1 MAVQPLPVQHLAIAA
16 RHPELGLRDPAQDS
30 RQDSFDH
37 MVHRFLVGGMAV
49 VAHEEHPLFAAG
61 AAGNPA
67 APEETA
73 VDSNGNGTQLGWRH
87 EFRQELSVLAG
98 HADHGVEARTGPDLV
113 VELHHPVV
121 PLRGSGPGVAG
132 SLESLGRIGVLHLV
146 EGEDL
151 APNGLPGDMLGHLKI
166 FGLDDVEPP
175 APEHLAD
182 FGGHLGAGELIV
194 LGRPGYPQVPDRNR
208 QTPDRPGLH
217 SQRLQPFQQLSL
229 AFVLDKGNQRDPM
242 FGGQDL
248 QIVIH
253 ALGAAME
260 AETRGIGRKHQYV
273 QGFHGRMGLRGL
285 GWRPFGDAV
294 RFRDGPINSPPTRL
308 RRSA

>member
-1 MAVQPLPVQHLAIAA
+1 
-16 RHPELGLRDPAQDS
+16 
-30 RQDSFDH
+30 
-37 MVHRFLVGGMAV
+37 MAV

-61 AAGNPA
+61 VTGNRA

-98 HADHGVEARTGPDLV
+98 HADHRIEADARPNLV

-121 PLRGSGPGVAG
+121 PLPGPGPWVAG

-151 APNGLPGDMLGHLKI
+151 PPNGVPGDVLGHLKI

-182 FGGHLGAGELIV
+182 FGGHLGARELIV

-208 QTPDRPGLH
+208 QAPDRPGLH

-242 FGGQDL
+242 FGSQDF

-253 ALGAAME
+253 ALGAAVE

-273 QGFHGRMGLRGL
+273 QGSHGQMGFRGSTKGHEEKEL
-285 GWRPFGDAV
+285 STKLHEGLWRPFPSFADH
-294 RFRDGPINSPPTRL
+294 RHDGQRIQTTRISEGFFKWIIYMDGQDIQDCL
-308 RRSA
+308 RSLLS